1 MFVKNAK
8 LYPGYIAYACVF
20 MAKYYNSS
28 CNKEF
33 VFMTQGIETG
43 MEQEPVIA
51 VVTGGAGQIGSYLAP
66 LVVGGETFGDRDVH
80 LRLLEIPDALKKAEG
95 VEAEVMDGAY
105 PRLASIGIYA
115 DPREAFDGAS
125 DIFMVGSRPRSPGME
140 RAQLLEAN
148 GAIFKEQGAALEVAA
163 DDVRVLV
170 VGNPANSNALVA
182 SRHAPPE
189 LAENGQIA
197 AMTRLDHNRAV
208 GMAADWL
215 RVSPADIDKA
225 TIFGNHSPSMVVDM
239 TIAELISN
247 GTSVQEA
254 LVEGGVDMDEFATRV
269 AKRGAEILDL
279 RGLSSAMSAA
289 RAASTHMRDWNSG
302 LPEGQSWT
310 SASVLSEGQY
320 GLPKGVYASMPV
332 SVEGGRFIVVEGL
345 KHPVEDEKIV
355 AGIQK
360 TGKELEGERQDLDK
374 LGLLGAS

>member
-1 MFVKNAK
+1 
-8 LYPGYIAYACVF
+8 
-20 MAKYYNSS
+20 
-28 CNKEF
+28 
-33 VFMTQGIETG
+33 MTQGIETG
-43 MEQEPVIA
+43 MEQEPAIA

-80 LRLLEIPDALKKAEG
+80 LRLLEIPDARQKAEG
-95 VEAEVMDGAY
+95 VAAEVVDGAY
-105 PRLASIGIYA
+105 PRLASIGIYT
-115 DPREAFDGAS
+115 DPGEAFDGAS
-125 DIFMVGSRPRSPGME
+125 DIFMVGSRPRSRGME

-148 GAIFKEQGAALEVAA
+148 GVIFKEQGAALEAAA

-208 GMAADWL
+208 GMAAAKLGISGDL
-215 RVSPADIDKA
+215 IDRVSIW
-225 TIFGNHSPSMVVDM
+225 GNHSPTMVVDL
-239 TIAELISN
+239 TLAELLS
-247 GTSVQEA
+247 GSGFFVQNE
-254 LVEGGVDMDEFATRV
+254 LERKGVDMDEFATRV

-289 RAASTHMRDWNSG
+289 RAASTHMRDWNSS

-332 SVEGGRFIVVEGL
+332 KIEDGKLVVVEGL
-345 KHPVEDEKIV
+345 THPTDNEKV
-355 AGIQK
+355 AAGIQT
-360 TGKELEGERQDLDK
+360 TGEELEAERADLDK